1 MNFRISIECSEN
13 ITPPF
18 GAGQIS
24 GHYPCISIINQSN
37 NFLWGRGGLFQG
49 RFTWLLYFSRNDIFS
64 GFCGYFFS
72 NCIFFIFIIGSG
84 FCSWILRIWNCSS
97 CLLASCLSSLL
108 AASVGRT
115 SPQSWPLLRMM
126 TGWLLSS
133 LSQLGYNFGLL
144 IPSIF
149 LSSSCSLQWLSSS
162 SGQVC
167 QRDTLTKLCNNIHHL
182 QPRP

>member
-1 MNFRISIECSEN
+1 MNFRISIED

-18 GAGQIS
+18 GAGRIS
-24 GHYPCISIINQSN
+24 GHYSCISIINQSN
-37 NFLWGRGGLFQG
+37 NFLWGRGGLFRGRG
-49 RFTWLLYFSRNDIFS
+49 RFTGLLYDIFS

-72 NCIFFIFIIGSG
+72 NCIIFIFFIGSG
-84 FCSWILRIWNCSS
+84 FCSWNLRSWNCSS
-97 CLLASCLSSLL
+97 CLLASCLTSLL

-162 SGQVC
+162 SGRVC
-167 QRDTLTKLCNNIHHL
+167 QRDTLTKLYNNIHHL